1 MKYKDLLQKQYLAK
15 NIVAPAFYGAGY
27 KKIAEHI
34 NDCSKFKRYSVCS
47 DCGQIYFNG
56 SYVCRER
63 FCPICNKK
71 RSMIYFYRFV
81 PVIKKLLSRGYY
93 VNMLNFTLVDDSNLQ
108 HSLDVLTK
116 AFRYI
121 QHDSKEYRKMFNSM
135 FVGGVSSKEIKLG
148 ENSKLWHPHIHCI
161 VIKDH
166 YSEDF
171 EYLKLIW
178 NNSVRLA
185 GGNASATDPT
195 KYGSVYISS
204 IVDRTSH
211 LSDKQ
216 SSVEVGVLETMK
228 YITKFDYQL
237 DSALIPELVKSLK
250 NVRTVNTWGV
260 LRNIFDGVENDML
273 KPYSELYKNCC
284 TVCGSN
290 DFYDFC
296 STHSFK
302 DVADFDLDKALLV
315 KESKVLFGN
324 NNIISMVKLKKDL
337 VIGQT
342 YGGVV
347 YGKRQ
352 ADYQNNYFQVT
363 HYKDEIYIVRQFDRH
378 SLKELSPIAFSKDMF
393 DFDITNQ

>member
-15 NIVAPAFYGAGY
+15 NIVAPAFYVAGY

-34 NDCSKFKRYSVCS
+34 NDCSTFKRYSVCS

-56 SYVCRER
+56 SYLCHER

-204 IVDRTSH
+204 IVDRASH

-216 SSVEVGVLETMK
+216 SSIEVGVLETMK

-250 NVRTVNTWGV
+250 NVRTVNTWVCFAIYLMV
-260 LRNIFDGVENDML
+260 LKTICLSHTVSFIKTVALCVVATTFMIFVARTRLEMSQILIWIKHCLLKSLKCCLAITTLFLWSSLKKIWLLAKLMVALFMANDKL
-273 KPYSELYKNCC
+273 ITK
-284 TVCGSN
+284 T
-290 DFYDFC
+290 
-296 STHSFK
+296 
-302 DVADFDLDKALLV
+302 
-315 KESKVLFGN
+315 
-324 NNIISMVKLKKDL
+324 IISK
-337 VIGQT
+337 
-342 YGGVV
+342 
-347 YGKRQ
+347 
-352 ADYQNNYFQVT
+352 
-363 HYKDEIYIVRQFDRH
+363 
-378 SLKELSPIAFSKDMF
+378 
-393 DFDITNQ
+393 